1 MWRGT
6 FKQRLVQYTLLFGA
20 ITPLKVLRATVPSF
34 VPLLVSEFGFTQAQT
49 AALLSGFFPGYMCS
63 MVPGAAI
70 TAACG
75 AKAVM
80 TAAMAGSAAI
90 FYLMPTVAQHYGA
103 GALSAL
109 LTALGVIQGPLSA
122 VNTQMRK
129 EWVPTEKGY
138 ENERIWQLR
147 SVSIAMQ
154 STDLTAALVV
164 PYLYARGSFSYACR
178 WLATATAAVCCVWQL
193 FAKARPSGLPGTPTS
208 PSGDASKPGATRQ
221 KAVEWGIFRV
231 PATWAM
237 FTYGNAIISSIA
249 KSLPTLPSMFSAS
262 FDWARCSSVL
272 PECTSHALTLLHDNY
287 CGAATGSRTG
297 QCTTQWHNGHPPTS
311 SGSLVNFT
319 SLDHLSN
326 PPCLITTIYCAV
338 KLKPLVDFAH

>member
-1 MWRGT
+1 MEPSPDAVCPVWRGT
-6 FKQRLVQYTLLFGA
+6 FGQRFVQYTLLFGA
-20 ITPLKVLRATVPSF
+20 ITPLKVLRASVPSF

-49 AALLSGFFPGYMCS
+49 AVLLSGFFPGYMCS

-90 FYLMPTVAQHYGA
+90 FYLMPTVAQRYGA
-103 GALSAL
+103 GALSIL
-109 LTALGVIQGPLSA
+109 LTVLGVIQGPLSA

-129 EWVPTEKGY
+129 EWVPTEKGF

-178 WLATATAAVCCVWQL
+178 WLATATAAACCVWQL
-193 FAKARPSGLPGTPTS
+193 FAKSRPLDLPGAPRPLEKDANS
-208 PSGDASKPGATRQ
+208 PAAQQ

-231 PATWAM
+231 PATWTM
-237 FTYGNAIISSIA
+237 F
-249 KSLPTLPSMFSAS
+249 L
-262 FDWARCSSVL
+262 C
-272 PECTSHALTLLHDNY
+272 
-287 CGAATGSRTG
+287 
-297 QCTTQWHNGHPPTS
+297 
-311 SGSLVNFT
+311 VN
-319 SLDHLSN
+319 
-326 PPCLITTIYCAV
+326 IT
-338 KLKPLVDFAH
+338 